1 MDDLFPVATAIGA
14 ESLKYADALLR
25 RVELA
30 AHEARVLAAQGRRQ
44 DAIFALRKVDGWAH
58 EVRVL
63 LRESG
68 GEL

>member
-1 MDDLFPVATAIGA
+1 MAEPDLFPQAQS
-14 ESLKYADALLR
+14 ESLRMADALLKR
-25 RVELA
+25 IEVT
-30 AHEARVLAAQGRRQ
+30 AHEARVLAAQGRKR